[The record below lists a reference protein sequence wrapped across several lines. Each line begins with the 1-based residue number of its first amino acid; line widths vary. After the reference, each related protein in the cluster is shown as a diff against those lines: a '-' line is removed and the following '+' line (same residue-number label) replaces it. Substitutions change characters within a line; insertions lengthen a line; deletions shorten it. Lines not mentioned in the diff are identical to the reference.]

1 MSNFPL
7 CLPETLMEDAREMA
21 DAQGVSI
28 NQFLSTLIAERIGEL
43 KALRHVRQRIGR
55 ASSAGAAAVLAL
67 VPDRAPLEGD
77 EMPGDRV
84 FLRRSGLL
92 GAGAACWESYNAV
105 LRAQAAGFTRVYW
118 YRGGLRS
125 WEEAQLPLQ
134 SVPQPAN

>member
-77 EMPGDRV
+77 EMP
-84 FLRRSGLL
+84 
-92 GAGAACWESYNAV
+92 E
-105 LRAQAAGFTRVYW
+105 
-118 YRGGLRS
+118 
-125 WEEAQLPLQ
+125 
-134 SVPQPAN
+134 